1 MLLPNEKD
9 YYTIMID
16 FKYLKKEENKLKGK
30 MIEDKNQLKDYSSSN
45 EFKNKKLKRYAVV
58 CIKSKV
64 YVEEV

>member
-9 YYTIMID
+9 YYTIMIE
-16 FKYLKKEENKLKGK
+16 FKYLKKEENKLKDK
-30 MIEDKNQLKDYSSSN
+30 MIESKNQLKDYSSSN
-45 EFKNKKLKRYAVV
+45 EFKNIKLKRYAVV